1 MEFLVYN
8 TKFKKISLIII
19 SIFLG
24 FIANGCVVRI
34 LDSLAR
40 HGHISWTDIIYP
52 SKIVFIGSSYLT
64 YRYLKNSFN
73 DFDGNI
79 YGVFKKNVAFFILL
93 AIATSL
99 VFSQYSIFQIF
110 VNPLITLFLRW

>member
-1 MEFLVYN
+1 MYN
-8 TKFKKISLIII
+8 TKFNNISLIVI
-19 SIFLG
+19 SIFIG
-24 FIANGCVVRI
+24 FITHGCVVR
-34 LDSLAR
+34 LLESLAR
-40 HGHISWTDIIYP
+40 HGHISWGNIVYP
-52 SKIVFIGSSYLT
+52 SKIVLVGSSYLA

-110 VNPLITLFLRW
+110 IRPIKTLLFRW